1 MKEGDTVEDYAPE
14 SDCGHTQGQI
24 LLLIQGVYIKRG
36 KRVPDVREGSPAS
49 PNTTQSLNTDSPTS
63 RKAAPPMMI

>member
-1 MKEGDTVEDYAPE
+1 VKEGDTVEDYAPE
-14 SDCGHTQGQI
+14 SDCGRTQGQI

-49 PNTTQSLNTDSPTS
+49 PNATQSLNTDSPTS
-63 RKAAPPMMI
+63 RKAPPMMI